1 MAKRHNLDNNI
12 RAQARAY
19 HSRKHG
25 KIGVGGCGPNGCGVD
40 YPASYDLNFL
50 GCYYQIVPQAALA
63 VAGQTAFTLTF
74 NPVDMYFAAYA
85 VSAVIRDTT
94 DPSLPRVA
102 NFGSVSIDGC
112 RMEGVNTAT
121 LTAASTQFWTSEKW
135 DPTARSGCA
144 CPVRWGCFTNSA
156 LGRPLVIQGFNPH
169 PAGISINVIVEVYG
183 KGGSALPDWCENDDP
198 GTWRM
203 PVPVPTP
210 GGGGRLV
217 SNPRG
222 GSGVPI
228 P

>member
-1 MAKRHNLDNNI
+1 MAKRHNNLDNVM
-12 RAQARAY
+12 RAQAAASKNR
-19 HSRKHG
+19 RRG
-25 KIGVGGCGPNGCGVD
+25 VGVGGACGPAGCGVD

-50 GCYYQIVPQAALA
+50 GCYYSIVPQAALA

-74 NPVDMYFAAYA
+74 NPVDMFFCAYA

-112 RMEGVNTAT
+112 RMEGVNTAP
-121 LTAASTQFWTSEKW
+121 LTAASTVMWSSEKW
-135 DPTARSGCA
+135 DPTARDGCA
-144 CPVRWGCFTNSA
+144 CPVRWGCFSNAA

-183 KGGSALPDWCENDDP
+183 KGLSCLPEWCQQDDP
-198 GTWRM
+198 GTWRT
-203 PVPVPTP
+203 PVPTP
-210 GGGGRLV
+210 AVANYVANGRRGGG
-217 SNPRG
+217 SA
-222 GSGVPI
+222 I